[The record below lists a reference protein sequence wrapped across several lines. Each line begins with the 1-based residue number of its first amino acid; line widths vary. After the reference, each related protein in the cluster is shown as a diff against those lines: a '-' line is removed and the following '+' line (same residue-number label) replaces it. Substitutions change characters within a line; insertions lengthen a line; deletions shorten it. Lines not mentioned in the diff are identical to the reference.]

1 MEYSLSILLF
11 AFSTAIT
18 PGPNNLMVMSSGL
31 NYGFKRSIPH
41 ISGICFGLVVIIL
54 FIGAG
59 LGALFEAYP
68 IIHLSIKITGIIYL
82 LYLAYVIATA
92 NSPKIKNKESKPF
105 TFIQA
110 AAFHRCHCYFY

>member
-68 IIHLSIKITGIIYL
+68 IIHLSINLSALSCVCYS
-82 LYLAYVIATA
+82 
-92 NSPKIKNKESKPF
+92 NS
-105 TFIQA
+105 
-110 AAFHRCHCYFY
+110 